1 MVWLRIGAASEIAF
15 AGGKYGTNAPAW
27 YYYNSTGDSAVGTS
41 LWWTMSPYFYGNAS
55 AFYVHGSI
63 HVGQLT
69 YNNVHATAPGIR
81 PVLSLKSCVT
91 YVSGDGSSDNPYTVT
106 LDNACSLAEN

>member
-41 LWWTMSPYFYGNAS
+41 LWWTMSPYFYGNA
-55 AFYVHGSI
+55 
-63 HVGQLT
+63 
-69 YNNVHATAPGIR
+69 PGIR